1 MRALCQSE
9 TGAKEPISF
18 ETSVI
23 KPIAEG
29 TPISMSGCLGG
40 PGSND
45 PGRVNC
51 EYVTLRMLLMR
62 AYQLKAPE
70 LIGPG
75 WLDTVYF
82 NITATV
88 PKGATKDQAPAM
100 FQSLLADRFKV
111 VIHRETKQLAG
122 YSITVGKSGLKAK
135 PPGPV
140 SAANGGEASGGPPK
154 VGADGFPILRRAI
167 TAGGPI
173 ILYRQGRARLL
184 ASEGTMAQ
192 LAEALSR
199 QLKSIVMDETGLDGK
214 YDLTLSWKLD
224 DSESGVNLRTA
235 GAASSTESAEP
246 EPNIFMAMDQ
256 QLGLRLTKKQLARQ
270 VVVVDRAER
279 TPTEN

>member
-9 TGAKEPISF
+9 TGAKEPLSF

-100 FQSLLADRFKV
+100 F
-111 VIHRETKQLAG
+111 REL
-122 YSITVGKSGLKAK
+122 
-135 PPGPV
+135 
-140 SAANGGEASGGPPK
+140 SAAVRSLNALTQRNGH
-154 VGADGFPILRRAI
+154 LH
-167 TAGGPI
+167 T
-173 ILYRQGRARLL
+173 
-184 ASEGTMAQ
+184 
-192 LAEALSR
+192 LS
-199 QLKSIVMDETGLDGK
+199 
-214 YDLTLSWKLD
+214 YLTLPQTKL
-224 DSESGVNLRTA
+224 S
-235 GAASSTESAEP
+235 AASVLP
-246 EPNIFMAMDQ
+246 VP
-256 QLGLRLTKKQLARQ
+256 L
-270 VVVVDRAER
+270 
-279 TPTEN
+279 